1 VTNSSASSGSGFKA
15 QNGKDAQAL
24 NQKFQ
29 SLTANSACTDGEQ
42 ACVNG
47 QFGQCEG
54 GKFSLTPCANGLTCS
69 ALPLVNKPGTSV
81 TCDTQADSAA
91 RITQAL
97 GSRAAANSTA
107 SGSGFKAQ
115 NGKDAQALN
124 QKFQSLTADSACTDG
139 EQACVNG
146 QFGQCEGGK
155 FSLTPCANGLT
166 CSALPLVNK
175 PGTSVTCDTQADSAA
190 RITQAL
196 GSNKK

>member
-1 VTNSSASSGSGFKA
+1 M
-15 QNGKDAQAL
+15 
-24 NQKFQ
+24 
-29 SLTANSACTDGEQ
+29 
-42 ACVNG
+42 NG

-54 GKFSLTPCANGLTCS
+54 GKFSLTPCANGLTCT

-124 QKFQSLTADSACTDG
+124 QKFQSLTADSACTG
-139 EQACVNG
+139 MLS
-146 QFGQCEGGK
+146 FGFCPL
-155 FSLTPCANGLT
+155 FDYHILLLTLICHN
-166 CSALPLVNK
+166 
-175 PGTSVTCDTQADSAA
+175 
-190 RITQAL
+190 
-196 GSNKK
+196 